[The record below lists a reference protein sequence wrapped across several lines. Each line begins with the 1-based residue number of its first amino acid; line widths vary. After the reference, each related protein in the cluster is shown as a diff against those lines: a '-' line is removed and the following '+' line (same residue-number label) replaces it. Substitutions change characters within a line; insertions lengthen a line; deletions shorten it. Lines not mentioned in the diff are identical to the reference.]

1 MAWAEP
7 KYTRTRVDSA
17 GKKFAELLA
26 RDFLSD
32 EQADEFEEALDI
44 ITIGGHRIAILAVV
58 FCPPIACEV
67 LRHRGLNAG
76 TFT

>member
-44 ITIGGHRIAILAVV
+44 ITIGGHRIA
-58 FCPPIACEV
+58 F
-67 LRHRGLNAG
+67 R
-76 TFT
+76 